1 MANQAT
7 TTYKVTG
14 TRKAVNDLWS
24 TLQKME
30 VNSKN
35 IWLYQLAE
43 HYGIDYEAKQISVRG
58 HIYWAEYEEDPA
70 NDYYLLSFET
80 ETAWDACNELFE
92 EINHLLWD
100 ELSISYRVCECGCE
114 VYYVHDEGDFFPEEV
129 AVSSSGE
136 PFEDACDDIYTTLKD
151 AINEWCEK
159 MNIKQGERT
168 DEEMMDFINEYEYDN
183 DDTYFY
189 IRISKV
195 FFLVEC
201 QLFRKL
207 FLHRETK

>member
-43 HYGIDYEAKQISVRG
+43 HYGIDYETKQISVRG

-92 EINHLLWD
+92 EINHLCYGMNSQSHT
-100 ELSISYRVCECGCE
+100 ESVN
-114 VYYVHDEGDFFPEEV
+114 V
-129 AVSSSGE
+129 AVRSIMCMMKAISS
-136 PFEDACDDIYTTLKD
+136 LKRWQSVP
-151 AINEWCEK
+151 AENHSRMLVMTSTPPSK
-159 MNIKQGERT
+159 MLSMNGAR
-168 DEEMMDFINEYEYDN
+168 
-183 DDTYFY
+183 
-189 IRISKV
+189 R
-195 FFLVEC
+195 
-201 QLFRKL
+201 
-207 FLHRETK
+207 

>member
-100 ELSISYRVCECGCE
+100 ELSISYRLSKDWDNR
-114 VYYVHDEGDFFPEEV
+114 YYPK
-129 AVSSSGE
+129 S
-136 PFEDACDDIYTTLKD
+136 
-151 AINEWCEK
+151 
-159 MNIKQGERT
+159 
-168 DEEMMDFINEYEYDN
+168 
-183 DDTYFY
+183 
-189 IRISKV
+189 
-195 FFLVEC
+195 
-201 QLFRKL
+201 
-207 FLHRETK
+207 

>member
-43 HYGIDYEAKQISVRG
+43 HYGIDYETKQISVRG

-70 NDYYLLSFET
+70 ND
-80 ETAWDACNELFE
+80 ELFE

-151 AINEWCEK
+151 AINDWCEK
-159 MNIKQGERT
+159 MNIEQGERT
-168 DEEMMDFINEYEYDN
+168 DEEMMNFINEYEYND

-189 IRISKV
+189 IRQ
-195 FFLVEC
+195 FTFE
-201 QLFRKL
+201 
-207 FLHRETK
+207 

>member
-1 MANQAT
+1 
-7 TTYKVTG
+7 
-14 TRKAVNDLWS
+14 
-24 TLQKME
+24 ME

-43 HYGIDYEAKQISVRG
+43 HYGIDYETKQISVRG

-151 AINEWCEK
+151 AINDWCEK
-159 MNIKQGERT
+159 MNIAQGERT
-168 DEEMMDFINEYEYDN
+168 DEEMMNFINEYEYDD

-189 IRISKV
+189 IRQ
-195 FFLVEC
+195 FTFE
-201 QLFRKL
+201 
-207 FLHRETK
+207 

>member
-43 HYGIDYEAKQISVRG
+43 H
-58 HIYWAEYEEDPA
+58 
-70 NDYYLLSFET
+70 
-80 ETAWDACNELFE
+80 ELFE

-151 AINEWCEK
+151 AINDWCEK
-159 MNIKQGERT
+159 MNIEQGERT
-168 DEEMMDFINEYEYDN
+168 DEEMMNFINEYEYDD

-189 IRISKV
+189 IRQ
-195 FFLVEC
+195 FTFE
-201 QLFRKL
+201 
-207 FLHRETK
+207 

>member
-1 MANQAT
+1 M
-7 TTYKVTG
+7 
-14 TRKAVNDLWS
+14 NDLWS

-35 IWLYQLAE
+35 IWLYQVAE

-114 VYYVHDEGDFFPEEV
+114 VYYVHDEGSFFPEEV

-159 MNIKQGERT
+159 MNVQQGQRT
-168 DEEMMDFINEYEYDN
+168 DEEMMNFINDYEHED

-189 IRISKV
+189 IRQ
-195 FFLVEC
+195 FTFE
-201 QLFRKL
+201 
-207 FLHRETK
+207 